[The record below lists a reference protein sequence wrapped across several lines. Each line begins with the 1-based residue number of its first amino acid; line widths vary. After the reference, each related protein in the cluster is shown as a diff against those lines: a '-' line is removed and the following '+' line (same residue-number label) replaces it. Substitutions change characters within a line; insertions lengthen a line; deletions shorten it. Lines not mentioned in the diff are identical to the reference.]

1 MTISRTVPLP
11 LHGALEVIAA
21 PAIVAAPL
29 ALGLG
34 TATSVAAFVIGV
46 LLLGHALSIYG
57 ESRRTIPLSA
67 HAGFDYLLAI
77 AAVVCG
83 VAIGLATGEG
93 AATVFLVGV
102 GVAQMALTAS
112 TRFSVPRGA

>member
-1 MTISRTVPLP
+1 MTVFRAVPLS
-11 LHGALEVIAA
+11 LHGALEVLAA

-34 TATSVAAFVIGV
+34 EATSVVAFVIGV
-46 LLLGHALSIYG
+46 VLLGHALSIYG
-57 ESRRTIPLSA
+57 DGRRTVPLSA

-77 AAVVCG
+77 AAMVSG
-83 VAIGLATGEG
+83 VAIGIATGDG
-93 AATVFLVGV
+93 AATGFLVGV
-102 GVAQMALTAS
+102 GVAQLALTAS

>member
-1 MTISRTVPLP
+1 MTVFRSVPLT

-34 TATSVAAFVIGV
+34 EATSIVAFVIGV

-57 ESRRTIPLSA
+57 DGRRLSA

-77 AAVVCG
+77 AAMVSG
-83 VAIGLATGEG
+83 VAIGIATGEG
-93 AATVFLVGV
+93 AAGIFLVGV
-102 GVAQMALTAS
+102 GVAQMVLTAS

>member
-1 MTISRTVPLP
+1 MTVFRAIPLT

-21 PAIVAAPL
+21 PAIVAAPI

-34 TATSVAAFVIGV
+34 EATSVVAFVIGA

-57 ESRRTIPLSA
+57 EGRRTLSA

-77 AAVVCG
+77 AAMVSG
-83 VAIGLATGEG
+83 VAIGIATGEG
-93 AATVFLVGV
+93 AAAVFLVGV

>member
-1 MTISRTVPLP
+1 MTVSRTVPLS
-11 LHGALEVIAA
+11 LHGALEVVAA
-21 PAIVAAPL
+21 PAIVALPL
-29 ALGLG
+29 VLDLG
-34 TATSVAAFVIGV
+34 TATGVVAFVIGV

-57 ESRRTIPLSA
+57 ERPPVPVSA

-77 AAVVCG
+77 AAMLSG

-93 AATVFLVGV
+93 AAAVFLVGV
-102 GVAQMALTAS
+102 GAAQIALTAT